1 MISAVTPRT
10 TIAPVAVRAD
20 SRARND
26 GGRSGIVSMPSAA
39 VGAQPV
45 AGTPHG
51 LDRTAPERPV
61 DLVAEVADVD
71 VDHVGGAVVREVP
84 DVFEDRRPAEDVALA
99 AQQQLQYGELAGRQV
114 DRRLAAPYRVT
125 GGIQLQIPGPE
136 HGRSLTDVAPQQ

>member
-26 GGRSGIVSMPSAA
+26 GGRSDAVPIPSAA

-45 AGTPHG
+45 AGTPYG
-51 LDRTAPERPV
+51 LDRPAFERPV
-61 DLVAEVADVD
+61 DLVAEIADVD

-84 DVFEDRRPAEDVALA
+84 DVFEDRGAAEDVALA
-99 AQQQLQYGELAGRQV
+99 AQQQLQYGELA
-114 DRRLAAPYRVT
+114 
-125 GGIQLQIPGPE
+125 
-136 HGRSLTDVAPQQ
+136 S